1 MKKLLL
7 ATSLFV
13 SGLAI
18 SQTKP
23 KPIQITAA
31 QNDAANKLVRSHIEF
46 DKTINELLVKLNA
59 YRIAN
64 GLNALVLDTNLQ
76 NAAEYQATDM
86 AVNSYVGHI
95 NTVDSMKFMKQRV
108 KYFTKQFK
116 QAGEICASTSIW
128 VCSLDSM
135 SFSDAILSQYKR
147 SAPHNQI
154 MLTSNFTKVGI
165 SVIRTSSN
173 EWMYSCL
180 TFTN

>member
-1 MKKLLL
+1 MKKLLFTASLLFNAL
-7 ATSLFV
+7 AF
-13 SGLAI
+13 
-18 SQTKP
+18 SQTKAT
-23 KPIQITAA
+23 QITGE
-31 QNDAANKLVRSHIEF
+31 QIDKANKLVQSHIEF
-46 DKTINELLVKLNA
+46 DKTIAELLVKLNA

-64 GLNALVLDTNLQ
+64 GLNALVLDTNLT
-76 NAAEYQATDM
+76 NAAEYQANDM
-86 AVNSYVGHI
+86 AVNVYVGHI

-108 KYFTKQFK
+108 KYFTGQFK
-116 QAGEICASTSIW
+116 QAGEICANTNIW

-165 SVIRTSSN
+165 SVVREGSN

-180 TFTN
+180 TFTY